1 METAEAVV
9 HLYEKSRAYV
19 EDYPKASYTFF
30 VPAEKLKEIM
40 KFYGDIRAE
49 ENRQREEEWKKRQE
63 ESRQQ
68 ETPQQEEEGEGS

>member
-1 METAEAVV
+1 MFHAILVRTLSV
-9 HLYEKSRAYV
+9 SRP
-19 EDYPKASYTFF
+19 DSF
-30 VPAEKLKEIM
+30 PAEKLKEIM